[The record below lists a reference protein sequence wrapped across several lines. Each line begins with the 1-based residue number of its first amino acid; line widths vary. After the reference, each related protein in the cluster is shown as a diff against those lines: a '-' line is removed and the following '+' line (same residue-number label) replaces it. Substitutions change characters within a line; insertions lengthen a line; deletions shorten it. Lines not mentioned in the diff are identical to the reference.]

1 MAKINGF
8 NMYSPF
14 QTISLT
20 TPQSTTSS
28 LTEVKLGSIFV
39 PANTFK
45 TFDVVKLESFVKKTG
60 TNAVSNVRLYW
71 NTSDSIS
78 SPTPIRIAENIGVTA
93 TITAIL
99 FVRRLSIMV
108 SDGSG
113 NGTNVLLNTVDVN
126 QDYIYNAALT
136 TIPSSLAINWTVD
149 SYIILAGDVDNAA
162 DNINCQWIRIT
173 NG

>member
-1 MAKINGF
+1 MTKINGF
-8 NMYSPF
+8 NMYNPF

-71 NTSDSIS
+71 NNTDDLT
-78 SPTPIRIAENIGVTA
+78 TPVQIAENIGVTA
-93 TITAIL
+93 TVTAIL

-113 NGTNVLLNTVDVN
+113 NGTNVLLNTVDIN
-126 QDYIYNAALT
+126 QDYIVNSALT
-136 TIPSSLAINWTVD
+136 TTPSSLAINWTVD
-149 SYIILAGDVDNAA
+149 SYIVLAGDVDNAS
-162 DNINCQWIRIT
+162 DILNCQWIRIT

>member
-1 MAKINGF
+1 MTKINGF
-8 NMYSPF
+8 NMYNPF

-60 TNAVSNVRLYW
+60 TNAVSNVKLYW
-71 NTSDSIS
+71 NNTDDLT
-78 SPTPIRIAENIGVTA
+78 TPVQIAEYIGSPSTA
-93 TITAIL
+93 TAIPI
-99 FVRRLSIMV
+99 VRRLSIMV

-113 NGTNVLLNTVDVN
+113 NGTNVLLNTVDIN
-126 QDYIYNAALT
+126 QDYINAGLT
-136 TIPSSLAINWTVD
+136 TTPSSLVINWTID
-149 SYIILAGDVDNAA
+149 SYIVVAGDVDNAS

>member
-1 MAKINGF
+1 MTKINGF
-8 NMYSPF
+8 NMYNPF

-71 NTSDSIS
+71 NNTDDL
-78 SPTPIRIAENIGVTA
+78 TTTVRIAENIGVTA
-93 TITAIL
+93 TATAIPM
-99 FVRRLSIMV
+99 VRRLSIMV

-126 QDYIYNAALT
+126 QDYIQHAALT
-136 TIPSSLAINWTVD
+136 TTPRSLAIDWTID
-149 SYIILAGDVDNAA
+149 SYIILAGDVDNAS

>member
-1 MAKINGF
+1 MTKINGF
-8 NMYSPF
+8 NMYNPF

-71 NTSDSIS
+71 NNTDDILT
-78 SPTPIRIAENIGVTA
+78 TPVQIAENIGVISTV
-93 TITAIL
+93 TAIL

-113 NGTNVLLNTVDVN
+113 NGTNVLLNTVDIN
-126 QDYIYNAALT
+126 QDYISAGLT
-136 TIPSSLAINWTVD
+136 TTPSSLAIDWTID
-149 SYIILAGDVDNAA
+149 SYIILAGDVDNAS

>member
-1 MAKINGF
+1 MTKINGF
-8 NMYSPF
+8 NMYNPF

-71 NTSDSIS
+71 NNTDDLT
-78 SPTPIRIAENIGVTA
+78 TPIQIAENIGVAA
-93 TITAIL
+93 TVTAIL
-99 FVRRLSIMV
+99 LVRRLSIMV

-113 NGTNVLLNTVDVN
+113 NGTNVLLNTVDTT
-126 QDYIYNAALT
+126 QDYISGASTVTAT
-136 TIPSSLAINWTVD
+136 PSSLAINWNVD
-149 SYIILAGDVDNAA
+149 SYIILAGDIDNAS
-162 DNINCQWIRIT
+162 DSINSQWIRIT

>member
-28 LTEVKLGSIFV
+28 LTEVKLGSILV

-60 TNAVSNVRLYW
+60 TNAISNVKLYW
-71 NTSDSIS
+71 NNTDDLT
-78 SPTPIRIAENIGVTA
+78 TPVQIAEYVGVPETA
-93 TITAIL
+93 TAIPTI
-99 FVRRLSIMV
+99 RRLSIIT

-113 NGTNVLLNTVDVN
+113 NGTNVLLNTVDIY
-126 QDYIYNAALT
+126 QDYINAGLT
-136 TIPSSLAINWTVD
+136 TTPSSLAINWTID
-149 SYIILAGDVDNAA
+149 SYIVVAGDVDNAS

>member
-1 MAKINGF
+1 MTKINGF
-8 NMYSPF
+8 NMYNPF

-60 TNAVSNVRLYW
+60 TNAVSNVKLYW
-71 NTSDSIS
+71 NNTDDLT
-78 SPTPIRIAENIGVTA
+78 TPVQIAEYIGSPSTA
-93 TITAIL
+93 TAIPI
-99 FVRRLSIMV
+99 VRRLSIMV

-113 NGTNVLLNTVDVN
+113 NGTNVLLNTVDIN
-126 QDYIYNAALT
+126 QDYINAGLT
-136 TIPSSLAINWTVD
+136 TTPSSLAINWTID
-149 SYIILAGDVDNAA
+149 SYIVVAGDEIGRAHV
-162 DNINCQWIRIT
+162 
-173 NG
+173 

>member
-1 MAKINGF
+1 MTKINGF
-8 NMYSPF
+8 NVYNSF

-45 TFDVVKLESFVKKTG
+45 TSDVVKLESFVKKTG

-71 NTSDSIS
+71 NNTDDLT
-78 SPTPIRIAENIGVTA
+78 TPVQIAENIGVTA
-93 TITAIL
+93 TVTAIL

-113 NGTNVLLNTVDVN
+113 NGTNVLLNTVDIN
-126 QDYIYNAALT
+126 QDYINAGLT
-136 TIPSSLAINWTVD
+136 TTPSSLAINWTVD
-149 SYIILAGDVDNAA
+149 SYIVLAGDVDNAS
-162 DNINCQWIRIT
+162 DILNCQWIRIT

>member
-1 MAKINGF
+1 MTKINGF
-8 NMYSPF
+8 NMYNPF

-71 NTSDSIS
+71 NNTDDLT
-78 SPTPIRIAENIGVTA
+78 TPIQIAENIGVAA
-93 TITAIL
+93 TVTAIL
-99 FVRRLSIMV
+99 LVRRLSIMV

-113 NGTNVLLNTVDVN
+113 NGTNVLLNTVDTT
-126 QDYIYNAALT
+126 QDYISGASTVTAT
-136 TIPSSLAINWTVD
+136 PSSLAINWNVD
-149 SYIILAGDVDNAA
+149 SYIILAGDVDNAS
-162 DNINCQWIRIT
+162 DSINSQWIRIT

>member
-1 MAKINGF
+1 MTKINGF
-8 NMYSPF
+8 NMYNPF

-28 LTEVKLGSIFV
+28 LTEVKLGSILV

-71 NTSDSIS
+71 NNTDDLT
-78 SPTPIRIAENIGVTA
+78 TPVQIAEYIGSPSTA
-93 TITAIL
+93 TAIPI
-99 FVRRLSIMV
+99 VRRLSIMV

-113 NGTNVLLNTVDVN
+113 NGTNVLLNTVDIN
-126 QDYIYNAALT
+126 QDYINAGLT
-136 TIPSSLAINWTVD
+136 TTPARIAINWTID
-149 SYIILAGDVDNAA
+149 SYIVVAGDVDNAS

>member
-1 MAKINGF
+1 MTKINGF
-8 NMYSPF
+8 NMYNPF

-20 TPQSTTSS
+20 TPQSTSSS

-71 NTSDSIS
+71 NNTDDILT
-78 SPTPIRIAENIGVTA
+78 TPVQIAENIGVISTV
-93 TITAIL
+93 TAIL
-99 FVRRLSIMV
+99 FVRRLSIMA

-113 NGTNVLLNTVDVN
+113 NGTNVLLNTVDIN
-126 QDYIYNAALT
+126 QDYISAGLT
-136 TIPSSLAINWTVD
+136 TTPSSLAIDWTID
-149 SYIILAGDVDNAA
+149 SYIILAGDVDNAS

>member
-60 TNAVSNVRLYW
+60 TNAVSNVKLYW
-71 NTSDSIS
+71 NDTDDLT
-78 SPTPIRIAENIGVTA
+78 TPVQICQNVVSA

-99 FVRRLSIMV
+99 LIRRLSIMV

-113 NGTNVLLNTVDVN
+113 NGTNVLLNTVNVN
-126 QDYIYNAALT
+126 QDYIYTAALT

>member
-28 LTEVKLGSIFV
+28 LTEVKLGSILV

-60 TNAVSNVRLYW
+60 TNAISNVKLYW
-71 NTSDSIS
+71 NNTDDLT
-78 SPTPIRIAENIGVTA
+78 TPVQIAEYVGVPATA
-93 TITAIL
+93 TAIPII
-99 FVRRLSIMV
+99 RRLSIIT

-113 NGTNVLLNTVDVN
+113 NGTNVLLNTVDIN
-126 QDYIYNAALT
+126 QDYINAGLT
-136 TIPSSLAINWTVD
+136 TTPSSLAINWTID
-149 SYIILAGDVDNAA
+149 SYIVVAGDVDNAL

>member
-1 MAKINGF
+1 MTKINGF
-8 NMYSPF
+8 NMYNPF

-71 NTSDSIS
+71 NNTDDLT
-78 SPTPIRIAENIGVTA
+78 TPVQIAENIGVTA
-93 TITAIL
+93 TVTAIL

-113 NGTNVLLNTVDVN
+113 NGTNVLLNTVDIN
-126 QDYIYNAALT
+126 QDYISASSTVT
-136 TIPSSLAINWTVD
+136 TTPSSLAINWTVD
-149 SYIILAGDVDNAA
+149 SYIILAGDVDDAA

>member
-1 MAKINGF
+1 
-8 NMYSPF
+8 MYNPF

-60 TNAVSNVRLYW
+60 TAAVSNVRLYW
-71 NTSDSIS
+71 NNTDDLT
-78 SPTPIRIAENIGVTA
+78 TPVQIAENIGVAA

-113 NGTNVLLNTVDVN
+113 NGTNVLLNTVDTT
-126 QDYIYNAALT
+126 QDYISGASTVTAT
-136 TIPSSLAINWTVD
+136 PSSLAINWTVD
-149 SYIILAGDVDNAA
+149 SYIILAGDVDDAA

>member
-1 MAKINGF
+1 MTKINGF
-8 NMYSPF
+8 NVYNPF

-71 NTSDSIS
+71 NNTDDLT
-78 SPTPIRIAENIGVTA
+78 TPVQIAENIGVISTV
-93 TITAIL
+93 TAIL

-113 NGTNVLLNTVDVN
+113 NGTNVLLNTVDIN
-126 QDYIYNAALT
+126 QDYINSGPT
-136 TIPSSLAINWTVD
+136 TTPSSLAINWTID
-149 SYIILAGDVDNAA
+149 SYIILAGDVDNAS

>member
-1 MAKINGF
+1 MTKINGF
-8 NMYSPF
+8 NMYNPF

-71 NTSDSIS
+71 NNTDDLT
-78 SPTPIRIAENIGVTA
+78 TPIQIAENIGVAA
-93 TITAIL
+93 TVTAIL
-99 FVRRLSIMV
+99 LVRRLSIMV

-113 NGTNVLLNTVDVN
+113 NGTNVLLNTVDTT
-126 QDYIYNAALT
+126 QDYISGASTVTAT
-136 TIPSSLAINWTVD
+136 PSSLAINWTVD
-149 SYIILAGDVDNAA
+149 SYIILAGDVDNAS
-162 DNINCQWIRIT
+162 DSINSQWIRIT

>member
-1 MAKINGF
+1 MTKINGF
-8 NMYSPF
+8 NMYNPF

-60 TNAVSNVRLYW
+60 TNAVSNVKLYW
-71 NTSDSIS
+71 NNTDDLT
-78 SPTPIRIAENIGVTA
+78 TPVQIAEFIGSPSTA
-93 TITAIL
+93 TAIPMT
-99 FVRRLSIMV
+99 RRLSIMV

-113 NGTNVLLNTVDVN
+113 NGTNVLLNTVDIN
-126 QDYIYNAALT
+126 QDYINAGLT
-136 TIPSSLAINWTVD
+136 TTPSSLVINWTID
-149 SYIILAGDVDNAA
+149 SYIVVAGDVDNAS

>member
-1 MAKINGF
+1 MTKINGF
-8 NMYSPF
+8 NVYNPF

-60 TNAVSNVRLYW
+60 TNAVSNVRLYLN
-71 NTSDSIS
+71 NTDDLT
-78 SPTPIRIAENIGVTA
+78 TPVQIAENIGVISTV
-93 TITAIL
+93 TAIL

-113 NGTNVLLNTVDVN
+113 NGTNVLLNTVDIN
-126 QDYIYNAALT
+126 QDYINSGPT
-136 TIPSSLAINWTVD
+136 TTPSSLAINWTID
-149 SYIILAGDVDNAA
+149 SYIILAGDVDNAS

>member
-1 MAKINGF
+1 MTKINGF
-8 NMYSPF
+8 NMYNPF

-71 NTSDSIS
+71 NNTDDLT
-78 SPTPIRIAENIGVTA
+78 TPVQIAEFIGSPSTV
-93 TITAIL
+93 TAIL

-113 NGTNVLLNTVDVN
+113 NGTNVLLNTVDIN
-126 QDYIYNAALT
+126 QDYINAGVT
-136 TIPSSLAINWTVD
+136 TTPSSLAIDWTID
-149 SYIILAGDVDNAA
+149 SYIILAGDVDDAS

>member
-1 MAKINGF
+1 MTKINGF
-8 NMYSPF
+8 NMYNPF

-71 NTSDSIS
+71 NNTDDLT
-78 SPTPIRIAENIGVTA
+78 TPVQIAENIGVTA

-113 NGTNVLLNTVDVN
+113 NGTNVLLNTVDIN
-126 QDYIYNAALT
+126 QDYISASSTVT
-136 TIPSSLAINWTVD
+136 TTPSSLAINWTVD
-149 SYIILAGDVDNAA
+149 SYIILAGDVNDAA

>member
-28 LTEVKLGSIFV
+28 LTEVKLGSILV

-60 TNAVSNVRLYW
+60 TSAISNVKLYW
-71 NTSDSIS
+71 NNTDDLT
-78 SPTPIRIAENIGVTA
+78 TPVQIAEYVGVPATA
-93 TITAIL
+93 TAIPII
-99 FVRRLSIMV
+99 RRLSIIT

-113 NGTNVLLNTVDVN
+113 NGTNVLLNTVDIN
-126 QDYIYNAALT
+126 QDYLNAGLT
-136 TIPSSLAINWTVD
+136 TTPSSLAINWTID
-149 SYIILAGDVDNAA
+149 SYIVVAGDVDNAL

>member
-8 NMYSPF
+8 NMYNPF

-28 LTEVKLGSIFV
+28 LAEVKLGSIFV

-71 NTSDSIS
+71 NNTDDLT
-78 SPTPIRIAENIGVTA
+78 TPVQIAENIGVISTV
-93 TITAIL
+93 TAIL
-99 FVRRLSIMV
+99 FVRRLSIMA

-113 NGTNVLLNTVDVN
+113 NGTNVLLNTVDIN
-126 QDYIYNAALT
+126 QDYISAGLT
-136 TIPSSLAINWTVD
+136 TTPSSLAIDWTID
-149 SYIILAGDVDNAA
+149 SYIILAGDVDNAS

>member
-45 TFDVVKLESFVKKTG
+45 TSDVVKLESFVKKTG
-60 TNAVSNVRLYW
+60 TNAVSNVKLYW
-71 NTSDSIS
+71 NNTDDLT
-78 SPTPIRIAENIGVTA
+78 TPVQICQNVVSA

-99 FVRRLSIMV
+99 LIRRLSIMV

-113 NGTNVLLNTVDVN
+113 NGTNVLLNTVNVN
-126 QDYIYNAALT
+126 QDYIYSAALT

>member
-28 LTEVKLGSIFV
+28 LTEVKLGSILV

-60 TNAVSNVRLYW
+60 TNAISNVKLYW
-71 NTSDSIS
+71 NNTDDLT
-78 SPTPIRIAENIGVTA
+78 TPVQIAEYVGVPATA
-93 TITAIL
+93 TAIPII
-99 FVRRLSIMV
+99 RRLSIIT

-113 NGTNVLLNTVDVN
+113 NGTNVLLNTVDIY
-126 QDYIYNAALT
+126 QDYINAGLT
-136 TIPSSLAINWTVD
+136 TTPSSLAINWTID
-149 SYIILAGDVDNAA
+149 SYIVVAGDVDNAS

>member
-1 MAKINGF
+1 MTKINGF
-8 NMYSPF
+8 NMYNPF

-28 LTEVKLGSIFV
+28 LAEVKLGSIFV

-71 NTSDSIS
+71 NNTDDLT
-78 SPTPIRIAENIGVTA
+78 TPVQIAENIGVTA
-93 TITAIL
+93 TATAIPM
-99 FVRRLSIMV
+99 VRRLSIMV

-113 NGTNVLLNTVDVN
+113 NGTNVLLNTVDIN
-126 QDYIYNAALT
+126 QDYINAGLT
-136 TIPSSLAINWTVD
+136 TTPSSLAIDWTID
-149 SYIILAGDVDNAA
+149 SYIILAGYVDNAS

>member
-1 MAKINGF
+1 MTKINGF
-8 NMYSPF
+8 NMYNPF

-60 TNAVSNVRLYW
+60 TAAVSNVRLYW
-71 NTSDSIS
+71 NNTDDLT
-78 SPTPIRIAENIGVTA
+78 TPVQIAENIGVAA

-113 NGTNVLLNTVDVN
+113 NGTNVLLNTVDTN
-126 QDYIYNAALT
+126 QDYISGASTVTAT
-136 TIPSSLAINWTVD
+136 PSSLAINWTVD
-149 SYIILAGDVDNAA
+149 SYIILAGDVDDAA

>member
-8 NMYSPF
+8 NMYNPF

-28 LTEVKLGSIFV
+28 LAEVKLGSIFV

-71 NTSDSIS
+71 NNTDDLIA
-78 SPTPIRIAENIGVTA
+78 PVQIAENIGVSATA
-93 TITAIL
+93 TAIPM
-99 FVRRLSIMV
+99 VRRLSIMV

-113 NGTNVLLNTVDVN
+113 NGTNVLLNTVDIN
-126 QDYIYNAALT
+126 QDYINAGST
-136 TIPSSLAINWTVD
+136 TTPSSLAINWTVD
-149 SYIILAGDVDNAA
+149 SYIILAGDVDNAS

>member
-45 TFDVVKLESFVKKTG
+45 TSDVVKLESFVKKTG
-60 TNAVSNVRLYW
+60 TNAVSNVKLYW
-71 NTSDSIS
+71 NNTDDLT
-78 SPTPIRIAENIGVTA
+78 TPVQICQNVVSA

-99 FVRRLSIMV
+99 LIRRLSIMV

-126 QDYIYNAALT
+126 QDYIYSAALT

-149 SYIILAGDVDNAA
+149 SYIILAGDVDNAS

>member
-1 MAKINGF
+1 
-8 NMYSPF
+8 MYNPF

-71 NTSDSIS
+71 NNTDDLT
-78 SPTPIRIAENIGVTA
+78 TPIQIAENIGVAA

-113 NGTNVLLNTVDVN
+113 NGTNVLLNTVDTN
-126 QDYIYNAALT
+126 QDYISGASTVTAT
-136 TIPSSLAINWTVD
+136 PSSLAINWTVD
-149 SYIILAGDVDNAA
+149 SYIILAGDVDDAA

>member
-45 TFDVVKLESFVKKTG
+45 TSDVVKLESFVKKTG
-60 TNAVSNVRLYW
+60 TNAVSNVKLYW
-71 NTSDSIS
+71 NNTDDLT
-78 SPTPIRIAENIGVTA
+78 TPVQICQNVVSA

-99 FVRRLSIMV
+99 LIRRLSIMV

-113 NGTNVLLNTVDVN
+113 NGTNVLLNTVNVN
-126 QDYIYNAALT
+126 QDYIYTAALT

>member
-8 NMYSPF
+8 NMYNPF

-39 PANTFK
+39 PANTLQ

-60 TNAVSNVRLYW
+60 TNAASNVKLYW
-71 NTSDSIS
+71 NNTDDLT
-78 SPTPIRIAENIGVTA
+78 TPVQIAEYIGVPATA
-93 TITAIL
+93 TAIPMT
-99 FVRRLSIMV
+99 RRLSIMV

-113 NGTNVLLNTVDVN
+113 NGTNVLLNTVDIY
-126 QDYIYNAALT
+126 QDYINAGLT
-136 TIPSSLAINWTVD
+136 TTPSSLAINWTID
-149 SYIILAGDVDNAA
+149 SYIVVAGDVDNAS

>member
-1 MAKINGF
+1 
-8 NMYSPF
+8 MYNPF

-45 TFDVVKLESFVKKTG
+45 TFDVVKLESFVRKTG
-60 TNAVSNVRLYW
+60 TNAASNVRLYW
-71 NTSDSIS
+71 NNTDDLIA
-78 SPTPIRIAENIGVTA
+78 PVQIAENIGVTA
-93 TITAIL
+93 TATAIPM
-99 FVRRLSIMV
+99 VRRLSIMV

-126 QDYIYNAALT
+126 QDYIQNAALT
-136 TIPSSLAINWTVD
+136 TTPSSLAIDWTID
-149 SYIILAGDVDNAA
+149 SYIILAGDVDNAS

>member
-1 MAKINGF
+1 MTKINGF
-8 NMYSPF
+8 NMYNPF

-45 TFDVVKLESFVKKTG
+45 TSDVVKLESFVKKTG

-71 NTSDSIS
+71 NNTDDLT
-78 SPTPIRIAENIGVTA
+78 TPVQIAENIGVISTV
-93 TITAIL
+93 TAIL

-113 NGTNVLLNTVDVN
+113 NGTNVLLNTVDIN
-126 QDYIYNAALT
+126 QDYINSGPT
-136 TIPSSLAINWTVD
+136 TTPSSLAINWTID
-149 SYIILAGDVDNAA
+149 SYIILAGDVDNAS

>member
-1 MAKINGF
+1 MTKINGF
-8 NMYSPF
+8 NMYNPF

-45 TFDVVKLESFVKKTG
+45 TSDVVKLESFVKKTG

-71 NTSDSIS
+71 NNTDDLT
-78 SPTPIRIAENIGVTA
+78 TPVQIAENIGVTA

-113 NGTNVLLNTVDVN
+113 NGTNVLLNTVDIN
-126 QDYIYNAALT
+126 QDYISAGST
-136 TIPSSLAINWTVD
+136 TTPSSLAINWTVD